1 MMDLRQRMADW
12 LLHAKGCRRR
22 AFEYKR
28 WAKEAEAEG
37 NLSTYRHWRKQSDK
51 SWRAAW
57 DALQE
62 ARLNKEL
69 LNV

>member
-1 MMDLRQRMADW
+1 MNAADRLRDW
-12 LLHAKGCRRR
+12 LDHARGNRRR
-22 AFEYKR
+22 AHEYKR

-57 DALQE
+57 KALQE

>member
-1 MMDLRQRMADW
+1 MDLRQRMVDW
-12 LLHAKGCRRR
+12 MLHARGNRRR
-22 AFEYKR
+22 AHEYKR

-57 DALQE
+57 DALAN
-62 ARLNKEL
+62 ARIAKEIMQ
-69 LNV
+69 